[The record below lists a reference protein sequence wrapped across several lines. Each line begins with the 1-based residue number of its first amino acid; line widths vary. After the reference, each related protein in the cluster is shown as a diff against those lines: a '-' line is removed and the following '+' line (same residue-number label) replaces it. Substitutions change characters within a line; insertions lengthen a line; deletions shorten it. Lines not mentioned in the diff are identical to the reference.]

1 MAGAGKGSPGPAA
14 APAQRV
20 AVLGS
25 ANADLVIQVP
35 RLPAKGETLAAASL
49 EVVPGGKGA
58 NQAVAA
64 ARLAAPTSFVGRV
77 GRDGNGRMMRD
88 AFAAAGVDVA
98 GLAEV
103 RRARG
108 PPPSTPPGTEAC
120 ALPRLAS
127 SPRAFPATTDRPQEE
142 ALPTGCATV
151 FLLPD
156 GDNSIVIVGGA
167 NQSPGWALTEG
178 TKEIIAGA
186 AYLLLQREVPE
197 HVNVEA
203 AQYARAHGTQV
214 ILDAGGSLEP
224 LSPELLASVDL
235 FSPNETEL
243 ANLTGAAR
251 LEATA
256 EIVAAA
262 RRLRA
267 EHGVGDVLVKLG
279 ARGSLLVGGDRVWH
293 QPAFEVAKVVD
304 TTAAGDCFT
313 AAVAVGMGRG
323 EGLEAAIRFAS
334 AAAAVSVQKKGAIP
348 SLPGVAEAEAVLAQA
363 ANPGAAVAD
372 T

>member
-1 MAGAGKGSPGPAA
+1 M
-14 APAQRV
+14 
-20 AVLGS
+20 
-25 ANADLVIQVP
+25 
-35 RLPAKGETLAAASL
+35 
-49 EVVPGGKGA
+49 
-58 NQAVAA
+58 
-64 ARLAAPTSFVGRV
+64 
-77 GRDGNGRMMRD
+77 
-88 AFAAAGVDVA
+88 
-98 GLAEV
+98 
-103 RRARG
+103 
-108 PPPSTPPGTEAC
+108 
-120 ALPRLAS
+120 
-127 SPRAFPATTDRPQEE
+127 DRPQEE

-167 NQSPGWALTEG
+167 NQSPGWALTEA

-197 HVNVEA
+197 RVNVEA

-313 AAVAVGMGRG
+313 AAVAVGLGRG

-372 T
+372 A